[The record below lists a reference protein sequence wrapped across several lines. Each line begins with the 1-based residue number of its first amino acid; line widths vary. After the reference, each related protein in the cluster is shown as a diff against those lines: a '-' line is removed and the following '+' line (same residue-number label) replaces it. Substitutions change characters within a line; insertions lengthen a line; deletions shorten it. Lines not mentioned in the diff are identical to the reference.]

1 MATCIHLFMPLIHT
15 FKVLKKIKKGAL
27 RSLDVSRNRSRST
40 SVIGQDTL
48 SVCIAFELNDF
59 DSI

>member
-27 RSLDVSRNRSRST
+27 RSLDVSRNRST